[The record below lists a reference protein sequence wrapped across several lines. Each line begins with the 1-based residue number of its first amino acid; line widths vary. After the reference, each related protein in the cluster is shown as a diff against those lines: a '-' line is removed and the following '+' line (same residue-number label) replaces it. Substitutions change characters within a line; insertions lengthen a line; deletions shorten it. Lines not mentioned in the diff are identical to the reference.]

1 MKIEIHIYHHLVR
14 DEDDCNALEALA
26 QKLRISTDNLATA
39 VAANTPTE
47 PSPQPRKE
55 Q

>member
-14 DEDDCNALEALA
+14 DDGDCDVLESLA
-26 QKLRISTDNLATA
+26 EKLRASSDKLATA
-39 VAANTPTE
+39 VAANTPNE

>member
-14 DEDDCNALEALA
+14 DEDECDVLEALA
-26 QKLRISTDNLATA
+26 TKLRTSSDKLATA